1 MKLLQKIT
9 EEGTLPNFFSEATV
23 TLIPNPKIPHKKGKL
38 QPTSLINIAKNNP
51 EQNTSKPN
59 ATIH

>member
-38 QPTSLINIAKNNP
+38 QPSLINIAKKNP

-59 ATIH
+59 ATIY